1 MILQVIGDRVIVK
14 TEDQSLTERESGLV
28 TVEYD
33 APEVIGT
40 VIACADGLDVRL
52 GDVVIFPP
60 SAGQVLEWNAK
71 RHLVLFADEIL
82 AVYEGAN
89 V

>member
-1 MILQVIGDRVIVK
+1 MIGDRVIVQ
-14 TEDQSLTERESGLV
+14 TEDQSVSERPSGIV
-28 TVEYD
+28 TIEDY
-33 APEVIGT
+33 APNVIGR
-40 VIACADGLDVRL
+40 VVACAEGLDVKT

-60 SAGQVLEWNAK
+60 SAGQVLAWNGAE
-71 RHLVLFADEIL
+71 HLVLGSDEIL